1 MPMLT
6 KLKEFLDANG
16 AAYEVRSHLQAF
28 TAQEVAAAQHVPG
41 REMAKVVIVRAGG
54 EFLMAVLPAPQR
66 VDLGQLGAAAGKL
79 DLHLATEA
87 EFAGLFPQCAA
98 GAMPPFGNLYGLPVW
113 VEEALTRDKDI
124 SFNAGTHEQTVRMA
138 YADFA
143 GWCGHGW
150 PRSACTREPRDR
162 RHGLRARPQIGD
174 GTAASGAPCSAKP
187 PARAWGSWRGKAQDS
202 TRVRRATANAA
213 VTSTWLLPG

>member
-1 MPMLT
+1 MPILT

-54 EFLMAVLPAPQR
+54 EFLMAVLSAPQR

-143 GWCGHGW
+143 RLVR
-150 PRSACTREPRDR
+150 PRV
-162 RHGLRARPQIGD
+162 
-174 GTAASGAPCSAKP
+174 ASFGMH
-187 PARAWGSWRGKAQDS
+187 ARAA
-202 TRVRRATANAA
+202 
-213 VTSTWLLPG
+213 